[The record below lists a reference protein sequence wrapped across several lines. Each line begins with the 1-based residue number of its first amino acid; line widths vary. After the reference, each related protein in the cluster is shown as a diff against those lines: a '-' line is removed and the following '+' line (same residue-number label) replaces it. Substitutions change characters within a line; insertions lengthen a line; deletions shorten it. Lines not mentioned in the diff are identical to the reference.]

1 MTLKWIFHTS
11 QVIPLG
17 KNILLSESLNIHTG
31 N

>member
-1 MTLKWIFHTS
+1 
-11 QVIPLG
+11 LG